1 MKHICIVSQ
10 YFLPDI
16 NGDVIRLLNTLKV
29 LLRKDCK
36 ITIITAFPHYPQ
48 GNVPRKYRWKLF
60 VKHRLGKLTIIRT
73 FIFPLPHSGFITRFL
88 LYSSFMFSA
97 SLYLLLSRERYDVV
111 WAFSQKFFSFIAG
124 IACKLFKGCKL
135 IMDFTDIWP
144 YAIVNAGYMRENSLL
159 FKATKLALKIMFT
172 IADKVTTLT
181 PAMQKLITTL
191 GIPLSKT
198 AIVPNVTKP
207 VHVKPSKKL
216 HLEKIV
222 IMYSGNIGPNYD
234 FWTLIKAAAIV
245 KKTNEKVHFIIRGTG
260 ELEPTLRRIVKELD
274 LSNVTID
281 TKLLPRKQLFEY
293 LAGTDYFI
301 LPMKK
306 HKYPDA
312 SLPIKLLDYLAI
324 GKPIICL
331 AEGYLAWL
339 ISREE
344 IGHVIPPQDYAKLAK
359 LLSNIKKPP
368 KSIVRTAHGVI
379 GKYFS
384 FQKLEDSIVEIF
396 GL

>member
-1 MKHICIVSQ
+1 
-10 YFLPDI
+10 
-16 NGDVIRLLNTLKV
+16 
-29 LLRKDCK
+29 
-36 ITIITAFPHYPQ
+36 
-48 GNVPRKYRWKLF
+48 
-60 VKHRLGKLTIIRT
+60 
-73 FIFPLPHSGFITRFL
+73 
-88 LYSSFMFSA
+88 MFSA
-97 SLYLLLSRERYDVV
+97 SLYLLLSREKYDIV

-124 IACKLFKGCKL
+124 IACKLFKRCKL

-159 FKATKLALKIMFT
+159 FKATKLTLKVMFT

-207 VHVKPSKKL
+207 VHVKTPKKL
-216 HLEKIV
+216 YPEKIV
-222 IMYSGNIGPNYD
+222 VMYSGNIGPNYD

-245 KKTNEKVHFIIRGTG
+245 KKTNKEVHFIIRGTG
-260 ELEPTLRRIVKELD
+260 ELEPTLRRIVRELN

-339 ISREE
+339 VSRE
-344 IGHVIPPQDYAKLAK
+344 GLGYVIPPQDYRKLAM
-359 LLSNIKKPP
+359 LLSNIKKPF
-368 KSIVRTAHGVI
+368 KGIERIAHRTI
-379 GKYFS
+379 DNNFS
-384 FQKLEDSIVEIF
+384 FQKLEISIVEVF